1 VPALDRRLRRDRA
14 IVGASLL
21 AIALVAWLYLVHLSA
36 TMPGMD
42 MADMPGTVM
51 PRVHAWDPLDV
62 GLLFIMWA
70 VMMIAMMVPAAAPMV
85 LTFATVQRK
94 RQEQNRATVPTVV
107 FLLGYA
113 LVWTAYAAV
122 AAVAQWRLHEADL
135 LSATMAS
142 TSTRLG
148 GALLL
153 VAGVFQWTPVKQACL
168 AKCRSPLS
176 FVMTEWRE
184 GRAGAFV
191 MGVRHGAYCVACCWA
206 LMALLFVA
214 GVMNLLWIAGLAI
227 VVLAERVL
235 PGGAAVSRVVGV
247 LLLLAGV
254 VVLVRG

>member
-14 IVGASLL
+14 IVGAALL

-42 MADMPGTVM
+42 MADMPRMAM
-51 PRVHAWDPLDV
+51 PRAHAWDPLDV

-85 LTFATVQRK
+85 LTFAMVQRQ
-94 RQEQNRATVPTVV
+94 RQEQDRATVATVV

-122 AAVAQWRLHEADL
+122 AALAQWRLHEADL

-153 VAGVFQWTPVKQACL
+153 IAGVLQWTPLKQACL

-227 VVLAERVL
+227 LVLVERVL
-235 PGGAAVSRVVGV
+235 PGGPAVSRIVGV
-247 LLLLAGV
+247 LFLLTGV

>member
-14 IVGASLL
+14 IVGAALL

-36 TMPGMD
+36 MMPGMD
-42 MADMPGTVM
+42 MADMPGMAM
-51 PRVHAWDPLDV
+51 PRAHAWDPLDV

-85 LTFATVQRK
+85 LTFAMVQRQ
-94 RQEQNRATVPTVV
+94 RQEQDRATVPTVV

-122 AAVAQWRLHEADL
+122 AALAQWRFHEADL

-153 VAGVFQWTPVKQACL
+153 VAGVFQWTPLKQGCL
-168 AKCRSPLS
+168 VKCRSPLS

-184 GRAGAFV
+184 GRTGAFV

-227 VVLAERVL
+227 LVLVERVL

-254 VVLVRG
+254 GVLVRG

>member
-14 IVGASLL
+14 IVGAALL

-42 MADMPGTVM
+42 MADMPGMAM
-51 PRVHAWDPLDV
+51 PRAHAWDPLDV

-85 LTFATVQRK
+85 LTFAMVQRQ
-94 RQEQNRATVPTVV
+94 RQEQDRATVPTVV

-122 AAVAQWRLHEADL
+122 AALAQWRLHEADL

-153 VAGVFQWTPVKQACL
+153 IAGVFQWTPLKQACL

-227 VVLAERVL
+227 LVLVERVL
-235 PGGAAVSRVVGV
+235 PGGPAVSRIVGV
-247 LLLLAGV
+247 LFLLTGV

>member
-1 VPALDRRLRRDRA
+1 MPALDRRLRRDRA
-14 IVGASLL
+14 IVGAALL
-21 AIALVAWLYLVHLSA
+21 AIALVAWLYLLHRSA
-36 TMPGMD
+36 TMPRMD
-42 MADMPGTVM
+42 MIDMPGMAM
-51 PRVHAWDPLDV
+51 PRVHAWDPVDV
-62 GLLFIMWA
+62 VLLFVMWA

-85 LTFATVQRK
+85 LTFAMVQRK
-94 RQEQNRATVPTVV
+94 RQEQDRATVPTVV

-122 AAVAQWRLHEADL
+122 AALAQWRLHEADL
-135 LSATMAS
+135 LSAAMAS

-168 AKCRSPLS
+168 AKCRSPLA
-176 FVMTEWRE
+176 FVMAEWRE
-184 GRAGAFV
+184 GRAGALV

-214 GVMNLLWIAGLAI
+214 GVMNLLWIAALAI
-227 VVLAERVL
+227 LVLVERVL
-235 PGGAAVSRVVGV
+235 PGGVVVSRIVGV

>member
-1 VPALDRRLRRDRA
+1 VPALAPRFRRDRA
-14 IVGASLL
+14 IVGAGLL
-21 AIALVAWLYLVHLSA
+21 ATALVAWLYLVHLSA

-42 MADMPGTVM
+42 MADMPGTAM
-51 PRVHAWDPLDV
+51 PGVHAWDPV
-62 GLLFIMWA
+62 EVVLLFVMWA
-70 VMMIAMMVPAAAPMV
+70 VMMVAMMVPAAAPMV
-85 LTFATVQRK
+85 LTFARVQRQ
-94 RQEQNRATVPTVV
+94 RQEQDRATVPTVV
-107 FLLGYA
+107 FLLGYV

-122 AAVAQWRLHEADL
+122 AALAQWRLHEAGL

-153 VAGVFQWTPVKQACL
+153 VAGVFQWTSLKQACL

-191 MGVRHGAYCVACCWA
+191 MGMRHGAYCVACCWA

-214 GVMNLLWIAGLAI
+214 GVMNLLWVAGLA
-227 VVLAERVL
+227 VFVLAERVL
-235 PGGAAVSRVVGV
+235 PGGLVVGRIAGA
-247 LLLLAGV
+247 LLLVAGV
-254 VVLVRG
+254 VILVRG

>member
-1 VPALDRRLRRDRA
+1 VPALDRQLRHDRA
-14 IVGASLL
+14 TVGAGLL
-21 AIALVAWLYLVHLSA
+21 AIAMVAWLYLLHLSA
-36 TMPGMD
+36 TMPGMER
-42 MADMPGTVM
+42 ADMPGMAM
-51 PRVHAWDPLDV
+51 PGVHAWDPVDV
-62 GLLFIMWA
+62 VLLFVMWA

-94 RQEQNRATVPTVV
+94 RQEQDRATVPTVV

-122 AAVAQWRLHEADL
+122 AALAQWGLHEAGL

-142 TSTRLG
+142 TSARLG

-153 VAGVFQWTPVKQACL
+153 VAGVFQWTPLKQACL

-227 VVLAERVL
+227 LVLVERVL
-235 PGGAAVSRVVGV
+235 PGGVGVSRVVGV
-247 LLLLAGV
+247 LLLVAGV
-254 VVLVRG
+254 VVLVRR

>member
-14 IVGASLL
+14 IVGAALL

-42 MADMPGTVM
+42 MADMPGMAM
-51 PRVHAWDPLDV
+51 PRAHAWDPLDV

-85 LTFATVQRK
+85 LTFAMVQRQ
-94 RQEQNRATVPTVV
+94 RQEQDRATVPTVV

-122 AAVAQWRLHEADL
+122 AALAQWRLHEADL
-135 LSATMAS
+135 LSATMVS

-153 VAGVFQWTPVKQACL
+153 IAGVFQWTPLKQGCL

-184 GRAGAFV
+184 GRTGAFV

-227 VVLAERVL
+227 LVLVERVL
-235 PGGAAVSRVVGV
+235 PGGAAVSRIVGV
-247 LLLLAGV
+247 LLLLTGV

>member
-1 VPALDRRLRRDRA
+1 MPALGRLLRRDRA
-14 IVGASLL
+14 IVGAALL
-21 AIALVAWLYLVHLSA
+21 AIAVVAWLYLFHLSA
-36 TMPGMD
+36 TMSGVD
-42 MADMPGTVM
+42 MADMPGMAM
-51 PRVHAWDPLDV
+51 PRAHDWGAVDV
-62 GLLFIMWA
+62 VLLFVMWV
-70 VMMIAMMVPAAAPMV
+70 VMMTAMMVPAAAPMV
-85 LTFATVQRK
+85 LTFAVVQRK
-94 RQEQNRATVPTVV
+94 RREQDRAAVPTVV

-113 LVWTAYAAV
+113 AVWTAFAA
-122 AAVAQWRLHEADL
+122 AAALAQWRLHEADL

-153 VAGVFQWTPVKQACL
+153 VAGVFQWTPLKQACL
-168 AKCRSPLS
+168 TKCRSPLS

-227 VVLAERVL
+227 LVLVERVL
-235 PGGAAVSRVVGV
+235 PGGVGVSRVVGV
-247 LLLLAGV
+247 LLLVAGV

>member
-1 VPALDRRLRRDRA
+1 MPAFDRQLRRDRA
-14 IVGASLL
+14 IVGAALL
-21 AIALVAWLYLVHLSA
+21 AIALVAWLSLFHLSA

-42 MADMPGTVM
+42 RADMPGMAM
-51 PRVHAWDPLDV
+51 PRVHTWDPVDV
-62 GLLFIMWA
+62 VLLFVMWA
-70 VMMIAMMVPAAAPMV
+70 VMMIAMMVPAATPMI
-85 LTFATVQRK
+85 LTFAMVQRQ
-94 RQEQNRATVPTVV
+94 RQAQDRASVPTVV

-122 AAVAQWRLHEADL
+122 AALAQWRLHEADL
-135 LSATMAS
+135 LSAAMAS

-153 VAGVFQWTPVKQACL
+153 VAGAFQWTPLKQACL

-191 MGVRHGAYCVACCWA
+191 MGMRHGAYCVACCWA

-214 GVMNLLWIAGLAI
+214 GVMNLLWVAGLA
-227 VVLAERVL
+227 VFVLAERVL
-235 PGGAAVSRVVGV
+235 PGGLVVGRIAGA
-247 LLLLAGV
+247 LLLVAGV